1 MAVDKIRNEIGYQRE
16 NQTNIERA
24 GNWLTDS
31 GLFLGL
37 TLTSTARQRGDCSG
51 VAASRLRLVGSCC
64 SFQSVSNMQ
73 TVCIS

>member
-31 GLFLGL
+31 GIWKHSDA
-37 TLTSTARQRGDCSG
+37 TTSPSCL
-51 VAASRLRLVGSCC
+51 VATIKKRSRRYP
-64 SFQSVSNMQ
+64 
-73 TVCIS
+73 

>member
-31 GLFLGL
+31 G
-37 TLTSTARQRGDCSG
+37 
-51 VAASRLRLVGSCC
+51 
-64 SFQSVSNMQ
+64 N
-73 TVCIS
+73 

>member
-31 GLFLGL
+31 GA
-37 TLTSTARQRGDCSG
+37 SQRKM
-51 VAASRLRLVGSCC
+51 ASRLSPREVTWYSPPGNSIRKGLAMVG
-64 SFQSVSNMQ
+64 V
-73 TVCIS
+73 

>member
-31 GLFLGL
+31 GYSSNPLFYNSTHGL
-37 TLTSTARQRGDCSG
+37 PVKVEAAGDVFHPLATRGQINRG
-51 VAASRLRLVGSCC
+51 HVSR
-64 SFQSVSNMQ
+64 FPD
-73 TVCIS
+73 